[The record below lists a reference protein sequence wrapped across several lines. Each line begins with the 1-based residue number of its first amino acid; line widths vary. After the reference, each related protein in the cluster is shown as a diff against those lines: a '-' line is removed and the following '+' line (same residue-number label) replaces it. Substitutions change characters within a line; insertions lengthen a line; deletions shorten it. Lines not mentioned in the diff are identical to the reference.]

1 RQPLPPEITMKV
13 CPVCNESFA
22 DELNFCDLDGVK
34 LAREVSEQDRNKWWS
49 LIGAGL
55 LIGAV
60 VITASM
66 LFIPKARVPGP
77 VAASEPQT
85 SKAPSVTSTPNSAA
99 PLASSQPQSE
109 GASADIASP
118 EPKKKDKSSA
128 NSNNDAA
135 PNPKAAA
142 LAAEGEEKKGESST
156 DTKKD

>member
-1 RQPLPPEITMKV
+1 MKI

-77 VAASEPQT
+77 VAAFEPQT

-99 PLASSQPQSE
+99 PLDSTQSQSE
-109 GASADIASP
+109 AAPNDAASP
-118 EPKKKDKSSA
+118 EPKKREKSPA
-128 NSNNDAA
+128 N
-135 PNPKAAA
+135 
-142 LAAEGEEKKGESST
+142 
-156 DTKKD
+156 